1 MIKNGI
7 IVKPVSV
14 SDVKSVLKTSS
25 NDIGTLCTH
34 PRINPWAR
42 YQPVPFYLYKF
53 TPVTDE
59 ERDAIG
65 RQWVP
70 YSEEK
75 SLELFERNILGH
87 LTYNTLRK
95 GLKRADED
103 DLPPFRLS
111 DFASPD
117 DPDKGYDH
125 KAQPIYDSVEEKEL
139 LGALLEDTMNRMGL
153 SFEEGCSATYDLTLQ
168 PLFPEGKRDVKVSDT
183 DHLTRI
189 PINTPLFEMAILGYD
204 TKRGETMS
212 LSLLDEMVRTAKV
225 NGKWRPV
232 GMMYDGREW
241 IMRRAF
247 YLVRWDSDMSGYRFI
262 GFRAHAARGTYAGRT
277 DMEVNDYIDWTS
289 EEEMPWPLNEGER
302 AKLVYSVREDEK
314 KNFRWCDLSGEY
326 MVVELF
332 ASYRD
337 DYCIG
342 FSIIPDFIYNI
353 NISRVAAN
361 YLTWLAHYNDT
372 EEEKKKS
379 YVMLDF
385 GSWDMY
391 GENNHLPVLIKD
403 NSGIYNGGIVIEVS
417 TIITHLGTGSMDLNE
432 PYDITYTF
440 SIVDKDTEN
449 TLLGLTRS
457 IRIYG
462 SGLPYNSR
470 QDVSIDYL
478 FYLMSDE
485 EGNLKNVTTDGSYT
499 TDDIN
504 QLDGDMG
511 FHIDADGINAERH
524 GTFRFAATGYTVA
537 NLRNAA
543 LLIQTVDNINTDP
556 NGGQQQGRRL
566 IPFALLKT

>member
-42 YQPVPFYLYKF
+42 YQPVPFNLFKY

-70 YSEEK
+70 YSQEK
-75 SLELFERNILGH
+75 ELEYFERDILGH
-87 LTYNTLRK
+87 LDNNTLRK
-95 GLKRADED
+95 GLMRAADY

-125 KAQPIYDSVEEKEL
+125 KAQPVYDSVEEEEL
-139 LGALLEDTMNRMGL
+139 RGALSEDTMNRMGL
-153 SFEEGCSATYDLTLQ
+153 SFEEGGSATYDLALQ

-225 NGKWRPV
+225 NGEWRPV
-232 GMMYDGREW
+232 GLMYYRGEW
-241 IMRRAF
+241 KMRRAF
-247 YLVRWDSDMSGYRFI
+247 YLVRWDSEVNAYRFI
-262 GFRAHAARGTYAGRT
+262 GFRAHEPRRIFEGRT

-289 EEEMPWPLNEGER
+289 EEEMPWPLNERER
-302 AKLVYSVREDEK
+302 ADLVFSVREDEK

-326 MVVELF
+326 TVVELF
-332 ASYRD
+332 ASYEPGGDRI
-337 DYCIG
+337 IG
-342 FSIIPDFIYNI
+342 FSLIPDFIYNI

-361 YLTWLAHYNDT
+361 YLTWLAHINDT
-372 EEEKKKS
+372 EEKKKKS
-379 YVMLDF
+379 YVGLDF
-385 GSWDMY
+385 VSWYTD
-391 GENNHLPVLIKD
+391 GENNHLPAIIED
-403 NSGIYNGGIVIEVS
+403 NSGGIVIEVS
-417 TIITHLGTGSMDLNE
+417 PYIWHWNNSEELNE
-432 PYDITYTF
+432 TYDITYTF
-440 SIVDKDTEN
+440 SIVDNYTKK

-462 SGLPYNSR
+462 SGLPYNSTQGVR
-470 QDVSIDYL
+470 IDYL
-478 FYLMSDE
+478 FFLMADG
-485 EGNLKNVTTDGSYT
+485 EGKLQDVSVENGYT
-499 TDDIN
+499 TD
-504 QLDGDMG
+504 QLDNETG
-511 FHIDADGINAERH
+511 FCIDSNGIDAKRH
-524 GTFRFAATGYTVA
+524 GTFRFAASGYTLD

>member
-14 SDVKSVLKTSS
+14 DDVKSVLKTSS

-42 YQPVPFYLYKF
+42 YQPAPFNLFKR

-59 ERDAIG
+59 ERDGIG

-70 YSEEK
+70 YSQEEP
-75 SLELFERNILGH
+75 LEYFERDILRH
-87 LTYNTLRK
+87 LDNNTLRK
-95 GLKRADED
+95 GLVRAAEY

-125 KAQPIYDSVEEKEL
+125 KAQPVYDSVEEEEL
-139 LGALLEDTMNRMGL
+139 RGALSEDTMNGMGL
-153 SFEEGCSATYDLTLQ
+153 SFVEGASANYDLALQ
-168 PLFPEGKRDVKVSDT
+168 PIFPEGKRDVKISAT

-204 TKRGETMS
+204 TKKGETMS

-225 NGKWRPV
+225 NGEWRPV
-232 GMMYDGREW
+232 GLMYNGEEW
-241 IMRRAF
+241 KMRRAF

-262 GFRAHAARGTYAGRT
+262 GFRAHAARGIYAGRT

-302 AKLVYSVREDEK
+302 AELVYSVREDEK

-326 MVVELF
+326 TVVELF
-332 ASYRD
+332 ASYEPGGDRI
-337 DYCIG
+337 IG
-342 FSIIPDFIYNI
+342 FSLIPDFIYNI

-361 YLTWLAHYNDT
+361 YLTWLAHINDT
-372 EEEKKKS
+372 EEKKKKS

-385 GSWDMY
+385 GSWYMY

-403 NSGIYNGGIVIEVS
+403 NSGEYSGGVVFEVS
-417 TIITHLGTGSMDLNE
+417 TIITHLGTGSKDLNK

-440 SIVDKDTEN
+440 SIVDKYTEK

-462 SGLPYNSR
+462 SGLPYNST
-470 QDVSIDYL
+470 QGVSIDYL
-478 FYLMSDE
+478 FFLMADG
-485 EGNLKNVTTDGSYT
+485 EGKLQNVSVENGYT
-499 TDDIN
+499 TD
-504 QLDGDMG
+504 QLDNETA
-511 FHIDADGINAERH
+511 FRIDSDGINAKRH
-524 GTFRFAATGYTVA
+524 GSFRFAASGYTFD
-537 NLRNAA
+537 NLSNAA
-543 LLIQTVDNINTDP
+543 LLIQTIDNINTDP

-566 IPFALLKT
+566 IPFSIHKT

>member
-42 YQPVPFYLYKF
+42 YQPVPFNMYKV

-70 YSEEK
+70 YSQEEP
-75 SLELFERNILGH
+75 LEYFERDILRH
-87 LTYNTLRK
+87 LDNNTLRK
-95 GLKRADED
+95 GLVRAAED

-111 DFASPD
+111 DFASTD

-125 KAQPIYDSVEEKEL
+125 KAQPVYDSVEEEVL
-139 LGALLEDTMNRMGL
+139 RGALSENTMNGMGL
-153 SFEEGCSATYDLTLQ
+153 SFEEGGSANYDLALQ
-168 PLFPEGKRDVKVSDT
+168 PIFPEGKRDVKISAT

-204 TKRGETMS
+204 TKKGETMS

-225 NGKWRPV
+225 NGEWRPV
-232 GMMYDGREW
+232 GMMYNGGEW

-262 GFRAHAARGTYAGRT
+262 GFRAHAARGIYAGRT

-302 AKLVYSVREDEK
+302 ADLVFSVREDEK

-326 MVVELF
+326 TVVELF
-332 ASYRD
+332 ASYEPGGDRI
-337 DYCIG
+337 IG
-342 FSIIPDFIYNI
+342 FSLIPDFIYNI

-379 YVMLDF
+379 YVELDF
-385 GSWDMY
+385 YTWYISGD
-391 GENNHLPVLIKD
+391 NNHRPAIIKD
-403 NSGIYNGGIVIEVS
+403 NSGGIVIEVS
-417 TIITHLGTGSMDLNE
+417 TIITHLGTGSKDLNK

-440 SIVDKDTEN
+440 SIVDNDTQK

-462 SGLPYNSR
+462 SSLPYNST
-470 QDVSIDYL
+470 QGVSIDYL
-478 FYLMSDE
+478 FFLMADG
-485 EGNLKNVTTDGSYT
+485 EGKLQNVPVENGYT
-499 TDDIN
+499 TD
-504 QLDGDMG
+504 QLDNETG
-511 FHIDADGINAERH
+511 FRIDSDGINAERH
-524 GTFRFAATGYTVA
+524 GSFRFAASGYTFA
-537 NLRNAA
+537 NLSNAA

-566 IPFALLKT
+566 IPFILLKT

>member
-42 YQPVPFYLYKF
+42 YQPVPFNMYKV

-70 YSEEK
+70 YSQEEP
-75 SLELFERNILGH
+75 LEYFERDILRH
-87 LTYNTLRK
+87 LDNNTLRK
-95 GLKRADED
+95 GLVRASSA

-125 KAQPIYDSVEEKEL
+125 KAQPVYDSVEEEEL
-139 LGALLEDTMNRMGL
+139 RGALSEDTMNGMGL
-153 SFEEGCSATYDLTLQ
+153 SLEEGGSANYDLALQ
-168 PLFPEGKRDVKVSDT
+168 PIFPEGKRDVKVSAT

-204 TKRGETMS
+204 TKKGETMS

-225 NGKWRPV
+225 NGKWHPV
-232 GMMYDGREW
+232 GMMYDGEEW

-262 GFRAHAARGTYAGRT
+262 GFRAHAARGIYAERT

-302 AKLVYSVREDEK
+302 AELVYSVREDEK

-326 MVVELF
+326 TVVELF
-332 ASYRD
+332 ASYMQGD
-337 DYCIG
+337 DRCIG
-342 FSIIPDFIYNI
+342 FSLIPDYIYNI

-361 YLTWLAHYNDT
+361 YLTWLAHINDT
-372 EEEKKKS
+372 EEKKKKS

-385 GSWDMY
+385 DTWYIPD
-391 GENNHLPVLIKD
+391 EDNHLPAIIKD
-403 NSGIYNGGIVIEVS
+403 NSGGIVIEVS
-417 TIITHLGTGSMDLNE
+417 TIITHLGTGSKDLNE
-432 PYDITYTF
+432 LYDITYTF
-440 SIVDKDTEN
+440 SIVDKKTYK

-462 SGLPYNSR
+462 SGLPYNST
-470 QDVSIDYL
+470 QGVSIDYL
-478 FYLMSDE
+478 FFLMA
-485 EGNLKNVTTDGSYT
+485 DGKGKLQKVSVENGYT
-499 TDDIN
+499 TD
-504 QLDGDMG
+504 QLDNETG
-511 FHIDADGINAERH
+511 FRIDSDGINAERH
-524 GTFRFAATGYTVA
+524 GTFRFSASGYTFA
-537 NLRNAA
+537 NLSNAA

-556 NGGQQQGRRL
+556 NGGQQQGRSL
-566 IPFALLKT
+566 IPFSIHET

>member
-14 SDVKSVLKTSS
+14 DDVKSVLKTSS

-42 YQPVPFYLYKF
+42 YQPVPFNLFKC

-59 ERDAIG
+59 ERDGIG

-70 YSEEK
+70 YSQEK
-75 SLELFERNILGH
+75 SLEYFERDILRH
-87 LTYNTLRK
+87 LDNNTLRK
-95 GLKRADED
+95 GLVRAAED

-125 KAQPIYDSVEEKEL
+125 KAQPVYDSVEEEEL
-139 LGALLEDTMNRMGL
+139 RGALSEDTMNRMGL
-153 SFEEGCSATYDLTLQ
+153 SFVEGEPANYDLALQ
-168 PLFPEGKRDVKVSDT
+168 PIFPEGKRDVKISAT

-204 TKRGETMS
+204 TKKGETMS

-232 GMMYDGREW
+232 GLMYNGEEW
-241 IMRRAF
+241 KMRRAF

-302 AKLVYSVREDEK
+302 AELVYSVREDEK

-326 MVVELF
+326 TVVELF
-332 ASYRD
+332 ASYPQGE

-342 FSIIPDFIYNI
+342 FSLIPDFIYNI

-361 YLTWLAHYNDT
+361 YLTWLAYINDT
-372 EEEKKKS
+372 EEKKKKS
-379 YVMLDF
+379 YVGLDF
-385 GSWDMY
+385 YSWYISGD
-391 GENNHLPVLIKD
+391 NNHLPAIIKD
-403 NSGIYNGGIVIEVS
+403 NSGGIVIEVS
-417 TIITHLGTGSMDLNE
+417 PYIWHWNNSEKLNKQ
-432 PYDITYTF
+432 YDITYTF
-440 SIVDKDTEN
+440 SIVDKYTEN

-462 SGLPYNSR
+462 SGLPYNSTKS
-470 QDVSIDYL
+470 VGIDYL
-478 FYLMSDE
+478 FNLMSDS
-485 EGNLKNVTTDGSYT
+485 EGNLVNVPTDGSYT
-499 TDDIN
+499 IDDID
-504 QLDGDMG
+504 QLDNKMEFYIDSDG
-511 FHIDADGINAERH
+511 IDAKRH
-524 GTFRFAATGYTVA
+524 GTFRFSASGYTFA
-537 NLRNAA
+537 NLSNAA
-543 LLIQTVDNINTDP
+543 LLIQTIDNINTDP

-566 IPFALLKT
+566 IQFALFET

>member
-34 PRINPWAR
+34 QRINPWAR
-42 YQPVPFYLYKF
+42 YQPVPFNMYKV

-70 YSEEK
+70 YSQEEP
-75 SLELFERNILGH
+75 LEYFERDILRH
-87 LTYNTLRK
+87 LDNNTLRK
-95 GLKRADED
+95 GLVRAAED

-125 KAQPIYDSVEEKEL
+125 KAQPVYDSVEEEEL
-139 LGALLEDTMNRMGL
+139 RGALSENTMNGMGL
-153 SFEEGCSATYDLTLQ
+153 SFEEGESANYDLALQ
-168 PLFPEGKRDVKVSDT
+168 PIFPEGKRDVKISAT

-204 TKRGETMS
+204 TKKGETMS

-225 NGKWRPV
+225 NGEWRPV
-232 GMMYDGREW
+232 GMMYHGEEW

-262 GFRAHAARGTYAGRT
+262 GFRAHAARGTYAVRT

-302 AKLVYSVREDEK
+302 AELVYSVREDEK

-326 MVVELF
+326 TVVELF
-332 ASYRD
+332 ASYNMD

-342 FSIIPDFIYNI
+342 FSLIPDFIYNI

-372 EEEKKKS
+372 EEKKKKS
-379 YVMLDF
+379 YVELDF
-385 GSWDMY
+385 YTWYIS
-391 GENNHLPVLIKD
+391 GENNHLPAIIKV
-403 NSGIYNGGIVIEVS
+403 NSGDYAGGIVIEVS
-417 TIITHLGTGSMDLNE
+417 PYICHWNNSEELNE

-440 SIVDKDTEN
+440 SIVDNDTKK

-462 SGLPYNSR
+462 SGLPYNSTQGVR
-470 QDVSIDYL
+470 IDYL
-478 FYLMSDE
+478 FFLMADG
-485 EGNLKNVTTDGSYT
+485 EGKLQNVSVENGYT
-499 TDDIN
+499 TD
-504 QLDGDMG
+504 QLDNETG
-511 FHIDADGINAERH
+511 FRIDSDGINAERH
-524 GTFRFAATGYTVA
+524 GSFRFAASGYTVD

-566 IPFALLKT
+566 IPFDLLKT

>member
-42 YQPVPFYLYKF
+42 YQPVPFNLFKY

-70 YSEEK
+70 YSQEK
-75 SLELFERNILGH
+75 ELEYFERDILRH
-87 LTYNTLRK
+87 LDNNTLRK
-95 GLKRADED
+95 GLVRSSSA

-125 KAQPIYDSVEEKEL
+125 KAQPVYDSVEEEEL
-139 LGALLEDTMNRMGL
+139 RGALSEDTMNGMGL
-153 SFEEGCSATYDLTLQ
+153 SFVEGESANYDLALQ
-168 PLFPEGKRDVKVSDT
+168 PIFPEGKRDVKISAT

-204 TKRGETMS
+204 TKKGETMS

-225 NGKWRPV
+225 NGEWRPV
-232 GMMYDGREW
+232 GMMYNGGEW
-241 IMRRAF
+241 NMRRAF

-262 GFRAHAARGTYAGRT
+262 GFRAHAARGIYAGRT

-302 AKLVYSVREDEK
+302 AELVFSVREDEK

-326 MVVELF
+326 TVVELF
-332 ASYRD
+332 ASYIPGD

-342 FSIIPDFIYNI
+342 FSLIPDFIYNI

-361 YLTWLAHYNDT
+361 YLTWLAHINDT
-372 EEEKKKS
+372 EEKKKKS
-379 YVMLDF
+379 YVGLDF
-385 GSWDMY
+385 VSWY
-391 GENNHLPVLIKD
+391 THGENNHLPAIIKD
-403 NSGIYNGGIVIEVS
+403 NAGGIIIEVS
-417 TIITHLGTGSMDLNE
+417 PYIWHWNNSEELNE

-440 SIVDKDTEN
+440 SIVDNDTKK

-462 SGLPYNSR
+462 SGLPYNSTQGVR
-470 QDVSIDYL
+470 IDYL
-478 FYLMSDE
+478 FFLMADG
-485 EGNLKNVTTDGSYT
+485 EGKLQNVSVENGYT
-499 TDDIN
+499 TD
-504 QLDGDMG
+504 QLDNETG
-511 FHIDADGINAERH
+511 FHIDSNGIDAERH
-524 GTFRFAATGYTVA
+524 GTFRFAASGYTED
-537 NLRNAA
+537 NLSNAF

-566 IPFALLKT
+566 IPF

>member
-14 SDVKSVLKTSS
+14 DDVKSVLKTSS

-34 PRINPWAR
+34 LRINPWAR
-42 YQPVPFYLYKF
+42 YQPVPFNLFKF

-70 YSEEK
+70 YSQEK
-75 SLELFERNILGH
+75 ELECFERDILSH
-87 LTYNTLRK
+87 LDNNTLRK
-95 GLKRADED
+95 GLVRAAED

-125 KAQPIYDSVEEKEL
+125 KAQPVYDSVEKEDL
-139 LGALLEDTMNRMGL
+139 RGALSEDTMNRMGL
-153 SFEEGCSATYDLTLQ
+153 SFEEGESANYDLALQ
-168 PLFPEGKRDVKVSDT
+168 PIFPEGKRDVKISAT
-183 DHLTRI
+183 EHLTRI

-204 TKRGETMS
+204 TKKGETMS

-225 NGKWRPV
+225 NGKWHPV
-232 GMMYDGREW
+232 GMMYNGEEW

-247 YLVRWDSDMSGYRFI
+247 YLVRWDSDMNGYRFI

-302 AKLVYSVREDEK
+302 AELVYSVREDEK

-326 MVVELF
+326 TVVELF
-332 ASYRD
+332 ASYPPGD

-361 YLTWLAHYNDT
+361 YLTWLAHINDT
-372 EEEKKKS
+372 EEKKKKS
-379 YVMLDF
+379 YVGLDF
-385 GSWDMY
+385 VSWY
-391 GENNHLPVLIKD
+391 THGENNHLPAIIKD
-403 NSGIYNGGIVIEVS
+403 NSGGIVIEVS
-417 TIITHLGTGSMDLNE
+417 TIITHLGTGSKDLNE

-440 SIVDKDTEN
+440 SIVDKATEK
-449 TLLGLTRS
+449 TLLGLTRR

-462 SGLPYNSR
+462 SGLPYNST
-470 QDVSIDYL
+470 QGVSIDYL
-478 FYLMSDE
+478 FFLMADG
-485 EGNLKNVTTDGSYT
+485 EGKLQNVSVENGYT
-499 TDDIN
+499 TD
-504 QLDGDMG
+504 QLDNETG
-511 FHIDADGINAERH
+511 FRIDSDGINAERH
-524 GTFRFAATGYTVA
+524 GSFRFAASGYIFD
-537 NLRNAA
+537 NPSNAA

-566 IPFALLKT
+566 IPFILLET

>member
-42 YQPVPFYLYKF
+42 YQPVPFNMYKV

-70 YSEEK
+70 YSQEK
-75 SLELFERNILGH
+75 ELEYFERDILRH
-87 LTYNTLRK
+87 LDNNTLRK
-95 GLKRADED
+95 ALVRAAED
-103 DLPPFRLS
+103 ALPPFRLS

-125 KAQPIYDSVEEKEL
+125 KAQPVYDSVEEEEL
-139 LGALLEDTMNRMGL
+139 RGALSEDTMNGMGL
-153 SFEEGCSATYDLTLQ
+153 SFVEGESANYDLALQ
-168 PLFPEGKRDVKVSDT
+168 PIFPEGKRDVKISAT
-183 DHLTRI
+183 EHLTRI

-204 TKRGETMS
+204 TKKGETMS

-225 NGKWRPV
+225 NGEWRPV

-262 GFRAHAARGTYAGRT
+262 GFRAHEPRGMFEGRT

-289 EEEMPWPLNEGER
+289 EEEMPWPVNEGER
-302 AKLVYSVREDEK
+302 AELVYSVREDEK
-314 KNFRWCDLSGEY
+314 RNFRWCDLSGEY
-326 MVVELF
+326 TVVELF
-332 ASYRD
+332 ASYEPGGDRI
-337 DYCIG
+337 IG
-342 FSIIPDFIYNI
+342 FSLIPDFIYNI

-372 EEEKKKS
+372 EEKKKKS

-385 GSWDMY
+385 DTWYIPD
-391 GENNHLPVLIKD
+391 EDNHLPAIIKD
-403 NSGIYNGGIVIEVS
+403 NSGGIVIEVS
-417 TIITHLGTGSMDLNE
+417 TIITPLGTGSKDLNE

-440 SIVDKDTEN
+440 SIVDKKTYK

-462 SGLPYNSR
+462 SGLPYNST
-470 QDVSIDYL
+470 QGVSIDYL
-478 FYLMSDE
+478 FFLMAD
-485 EGNLKNVTTDGSYT
+485 GDGKLQNVSVENGYT
-499 TDDIN
+499 TD
-504 QLDGDMG
+504 QLDNETG
-511 FHIDADGINAERH
+511 FRIDSDGINAERH
-524 GTFRFAATGYTVA
+524 GTFRFSASGYTFA
-537 NLRNAA
+537 NLSNAA

-556 NGGQQQGRRL
+556 NGGLQQGRSL
-566 IPFALLKT
+566 IQFALLKT

>member
-14 SDVKSVLKTSS
+14 DDVKSVLKTSS

-42 YQPVPFYLYKF
+42 YQPVPFNLFKC

-59 ERDAIG
+59 ERDGIG

-70 YSEEK
+70 YSQEK
-75 SLELFERNILGH
+75 SLEYFERDILRH
-87 LTYNTLRK
+87 LDNNTLRK
-95 GLKRADED
+95 GLVRAAED

-125 KAQPIYDSVEEKEL
+125 KAQPVYDSVEEEEL
-139 LGALLEDTMNRMGL
+139 RGALSEDTMNRMGL
-153 SFEEGCSATYDLTLQ
+153 SFVEGEPANYDLALQ
-168 PLFPEGKRDVKVSDT
+168 PIFPEGKRDVKISAT

-204 TKRGETMS
+204 TKKGETMS

-232 GMMYDGREW
+232 GLMYNGEEW
-241 IMRRAF
+241 KMRRAF

-302 AKLVYSVREDEK
+302 AELVYSVREDEK

-326 MVVELF
+326 TVVELF
-332 ASYRD
+332 ASYPQGE

-342 FSIIPDFIYNI
+342 FSLIPDFIYNI

-361 YLTWLAHYNDT
+361 YLTWLAYINDT
-372 EEEKKKS
+372 EEKKKKS

-385 GSWDMY
+385 DTWYIS
-391 GENNHLPVLIKD
+391 GEKNHLPAIIKD
-403 NSGIYNGGIVIEVS
+403 NSGGIVIEVS
-417 TIITHLGTGSMDLNE
+417 TIITHLGTGSKDLNE
-432 PYDITYTF
+432 LYDITYTF
-440 SIVDKDTEN
+440 SIVDKYTEN

-462 SGLPYNSR
+462 SGLPYNSTKS
-470 QDVSIDYL
+470 VGIDYL
-478 FYLMSDE
+478 FNLMSDS
-485 EGNLKNVTTDGSYT
+485 EGNLVNVPTDGSYT
-499 TDDIN
+499 IDDID
-504 QLDGDMG
+504 QLDNKMEFYIDSDG
-511 FHIDADGINAERH
+511 IDAKRH
-524 GTFRFAATGYTVA
+524 GTFRFSASGYTFA
-537 NLRNAA
+537 NLSNAA
-543 LLIQTVDNINTDP
+543 LLIQTIDNINTDP

-566 IPFALLKT
+566 IQFALFET